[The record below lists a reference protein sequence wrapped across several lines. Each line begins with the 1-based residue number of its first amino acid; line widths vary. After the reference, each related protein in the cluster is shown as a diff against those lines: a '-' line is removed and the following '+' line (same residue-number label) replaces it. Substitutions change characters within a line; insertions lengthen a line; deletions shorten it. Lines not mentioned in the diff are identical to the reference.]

1 MSSSETLPN
10 RLSLPENLTVRSAG
24 DVKDQ
29 ILLSLAGHPS
39 TELDISDGA
48 TVDLSFVQT
57 VEAARLHADHSGKH
71 LSLSRGADGALL
83 GVLDRGG
90 FMEGMSADDKQF
102 WLHQGETQ

>member
-1 MSSSETLPN
+1 MSSSDPLPN
-10 RLSLPENLTVRSAG
+10 RLSLPENLTVRNAG

-39 TELDISDGA
+39 TELAIPDGS
-48 TVDLSFVQT
+48 TVDLSFVQM
-57 VEAARLHADHSGKH
+57 VEAGRVHADHSGKR

-90 FMEGMSADDKQF
+90 FMDGMSADDKQF